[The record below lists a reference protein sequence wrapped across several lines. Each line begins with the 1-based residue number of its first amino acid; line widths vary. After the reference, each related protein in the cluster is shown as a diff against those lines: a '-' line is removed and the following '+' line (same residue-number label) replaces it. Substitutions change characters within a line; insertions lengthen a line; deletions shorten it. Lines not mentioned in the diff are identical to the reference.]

1 MANYINGYDTLA
13 DAKQRQQYMEDIR
26 RMSWDELFNE
36 LLRVHA
42 KSTKLLNEAY
52 EELNRVYDLLNNDDD
67 GDYFNYETS
76 N

>member
-52 EELNRVYDLLNNDDD
+52 EELNRVYDLLNNDDE

>member
-67 GDYFNYETS
+67 GDYFNYESS

>member
-52 EELNRVYDLLNNDDD
+52 EELNRVYDLLNNDDE
-67 GDYFNYETS
+67 GDYFNYESS